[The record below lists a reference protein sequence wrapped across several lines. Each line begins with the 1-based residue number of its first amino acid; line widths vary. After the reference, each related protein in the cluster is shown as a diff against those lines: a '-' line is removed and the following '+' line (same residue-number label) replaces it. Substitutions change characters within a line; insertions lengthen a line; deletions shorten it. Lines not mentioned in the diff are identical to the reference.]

1 MRIQHNLKPVP
12 YQATQLRPE
21 AAPLPLNITPEMIAS
36 AIEARTIVPVFQP
49 VVDMKT
55 GETVSCEVLS
65 RWNHDDHGVIVPG
78 AFIACAEAAGLLDPL
93 MMSLLDP
100 ISDVIAKSNATLSFA
115 INISPSQLSDPWFAP
130 RFLSQLI
137 RARIPP
143 HRLTIEI
150 TETVLIED
158 FAAVGTT
165 IRSLKAQ
172 GLRIALDDFGTGY
185 SNLSYICEL
194 DIDSIKLDRKFVCS
208 LAENSTTEK
217 IVQAIVGLSS
227 GIGATVVAE
236 GIETKCL
243 ARHLTELGCHH
254 GQGFLYAR
262 PMAGSEFIASS
273 FAPEGHPAL
282 ATCL

>member
-1 MRIQHNLKPVP
+1 MRIQHNLKSVP
-12 YQATQLRPE
+12 YQAPQLRPE
-21 AAPLPLNITPEMIAS
+21 AAPLPLSITPKMIAS
-36 AIEARTIVPVFQP
+36 AIEARATVPVFQP
-49 VVDMKT
+49 VVDLKT
-55 GETVSCEVLS
+55 GVTVSCEVLA
-65 RWNHDDHGVIVPG
+65 RWNHEDHGVIVPG
-78 AFIACAEAAGLLDPL
+78 AFITCAEAAGLLDPL

-100 ISDVIAKSNATLSFA
+100 ISDVIARSSAALSFA

-137 RARIPP
+137 RAKIPP
-143 HRLTIEI
+143 HRLIIEI
-150 TETVLIED
+150 TEAVLIDD
-158 FAAVGTT
+158 FAAVGAA
-165 IRSLKAQ
+165 IRSLRAQ

-194 DIDSIKLDRKFVCS
+194 DINSIKLDRKFVCS
-208 LAENSTTEK
+208 LAENSTAEK

-236 GIETKCL
+236 GIETKFL

-262 PMAGSEFIASS
+262 PMVGPEFIRHHAVR
-273 FAPEGHPAL
+273 AL
-282 ATCL
+282 TV

>member
-1 MRIQHNLKPVP
+1 MRMQHYLKSMP
-12 YQATQLRPE
+12 YKVAQLRPD

-36 AIEARTIVPVFQP
+36 AIEARAIVPVFQP

-100 ISDVIAKSNATLSFA
+100 VSDVIARSSATLSFA

-143 HRLTIEI
+143 HKLIIEI
-150 TETVLIED
+150 TEAVLIDD
-158 FAAVGTT
+158 FAVVGAT

-172 GLRIALDDFGTGY
+172 GLQIALDDFGTGY

-194 DIDSIKLDRKFVCS
+194 DIDSIKLDRKFVGK
-208 LAENSTTEK
+208 LAECSTTEK
-217 IVQAIVGLSS
+217 IIQAIVGLSS
-227 GIGATVVAE
+227 GLGMTIVAE
-236 GIETKCL
+236 GIETMRH
-243 ARHLTELGCHH
+243 ARHLAELGCHH

-262 PMAGSEFIASS
+262 PMAGPEFIRHHAVR
-273 FAPEGHPAL
+273 AL
-282 ATCL
+282 TL